1 MARPLEKLAT
11 WEDIAGMPEGARV
24 EILGGAIVTAPSP
37 LPRHS
42 FLQVGLSHYLGG
54 PFALD
59 EEPGGWWILAEPDVE
74 LGPHDVV
81 EPDLAGWRRERV
93 PGFPDDR
100 PIRIVPDWICE
111 ILSPSNAR
119 ADLIR
124 KADLYRRTGV
134 PYYWIADPDE
144 RLLQALRLHEDGWL
158 LLGTW
163 GEGDR
168 ARIVP
173 FEAVELEI
181 GRLFPPVS

>member
-1 MARPLEKLAT
+1 MVRPLQKLAT
-11 WEDIAGMPEGARV
+11 WDDIAGLPEGTRV
-24 EILGGAIVTAPSP
+24 EVLAGAIVMAPRP

-42 FLQVGLSHYLGG
+42 FLQGRLSYFLGG
-54 PFALD
+54 PFAID
-59 EEPGGWWILAEPDVE
+59 AEPGGWWILAEVDVE

-119 ADLIR
+119 HDLIS
-124 KADLYRRTGV
+124 KADLYRRAGV
-134 PYYWIADPDE
+134 PYYWIVNPDE
-144 RLLQALRLHEDGWL
+144 RFLQALQLHEDGWL

-163 GEGDR
+163 GDGDR
-168 ARIVP
+168 ARITP